1 VRSQE
6 VARRYAIALY
16 QLAAEQEAVE
26 ATEKEL
32 RAVIDE
38 TRRTRDIARYLA
50 HPLVSRERKTEFVAK
65 VFPDLSVRTQNLFR
79 LLVRNRR
86 ESYLD
91 LIYDEFLA
99 ARAEAEGLVPVCV
112 TTARPLSEDERGR
125 LTANLEGALKRRV
138 RLEERIDE
146 RLLGG
151 ARIETEGRVIDGSL
165 RTRLEGLRARLET

>member
-32 RAVIDE
+32 RAVVDE
-38 TRRTRDIARYLA
+38 TRRTGEIARYLA

-65 VFPDLSVRTQNLFR
+65 VFPDLSVRMHNLFG
-79 LLVRNRR
+79 LLIRNRR

-91 LIYDEFLA
+91 LICDEFLA

-125 LTANLEGALKRRV
+125 LTANLEGAMKRRV

-146 RLLGG
+146 KLLGG

-165 RTRLEGLRARLET
+165 RARLEGLRARLET

>member
-32 RAVIDE
+32 RAVVDE
-38 TRRTRDIARYLA
+38 TRRTREIARYLA
-50 HPLVSRERKTEFVAK
+50 HPLVSRERKTEFVARI
-65 VFPDLSVRTQNLFR
+65 FPDLSMRMHNLFG
-79 LLVRNRR
+79 LLIRNRR
-86 ESYLD
+86 EPYLD
-91 LIYDEFLA
+91 LSCDEFLA

-112 TTARPLSEDERGR
+112 KTARPLSEDERGR
-125 LTANLEGALKRRV
+125 LTANLEGTLRRRV

-146 RLLGG
+146 GLLGG

-165 RTRLEGLRARLET
+165 RARLEGLRARLET

>member
-32 RAVIDE
+32 RAVVDE
-38 TRRTRDIARYLA
+38 TKRTRGIALYLA

-65 VFPDLSVRTQNLFR
+65 VFPDLSARMHNLFR
-79 LLVRNRR
+79 LLIRNRR

-125 LTANLEGALKRRV
+125 LTANLEGALRRRV

-146 RLLGG
+146 GLLGG

-165 RTRLEGLRARLET
+165 RARLEGLRARLET

>member
-32 RAVIDE
+32 RAVVDE